1 MMEWSEL
8 GVLVSTFLTLL
19 RSAVRPPA
27 IGEVVRLCREGLVLR
42 RIVQWVLAHVE
53 V

>member
-8 GVLVSTFLTLL
+8 GVLVSTFLTSL
-19 RSAVRPPA
+19 RSAVRRPA
-27 IGEVVRLCREGLVLR
+27 IGEVVRLCREGWVLR
-42 RIVQWVLAHVE
+42 RIVQRILVHVE